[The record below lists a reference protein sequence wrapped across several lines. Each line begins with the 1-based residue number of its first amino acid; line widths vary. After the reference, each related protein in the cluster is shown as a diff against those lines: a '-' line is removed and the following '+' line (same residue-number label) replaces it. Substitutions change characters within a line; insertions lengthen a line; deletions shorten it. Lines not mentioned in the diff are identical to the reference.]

1 MEKEL
6 NRIRNGSIIVFMVTT
21 GISLLVIELC
31 TADAPHPPPIFVDL
45 FLSAILGGFGSLI
58 YLFYEQERAFARKR
72 ETLIRMT
79 EFIERLQR

>member
-58 YLFYEQERAFARKR
+58 YLFYEQERAFAKKR
-72 ETLIRMT
+72 EDLMKMT
-79 EFIERLQR
+79 EIIARLQR

>member
-1 MEKEL
+1 MRKKI
-6 NRIRNGSIIVFMVTT
+6 NKIRNRSILAFMVTT

-31 TADAPHPPPIFVDL
+31 TADAPHPVPIFIDL

-58 YLFYEQERAFARKR
+58 YLIYEQEREFSRKR
-72 ETLIRMT
+72 ETLIRMN